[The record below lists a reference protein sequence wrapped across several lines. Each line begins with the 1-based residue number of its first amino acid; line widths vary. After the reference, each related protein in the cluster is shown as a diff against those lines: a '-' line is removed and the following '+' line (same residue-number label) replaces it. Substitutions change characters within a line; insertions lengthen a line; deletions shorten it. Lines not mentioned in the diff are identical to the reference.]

1 MGKLKVYVELARPFT
16 LIAPFLGFLS
26 GGICSWG
33 AYPKTPFSFKYL
45 FYILTGSLMAVILNS
60 ASNTLNQIFDLE
72 IDRVNKPKRPL
83 PSGRISV
90 KEALIFSITL
100 YLISFVLAWFVS
112 PEGRKECFILVLLAG
127 FMTYIYSC
135 PPFRTKRWGIGANL
149 TIAIPRGVLLKV
161 AGWSSVKSI
170 TIRFEPWY
178 IGLIFGLF
186 LLGATSTKDFSD
198 MEGDRK
204 GNCVTLPIKYGV
216 KKAAYII
223 SPFFV
228 FPFLLIPLGVKL
240 GILTGNPLLLTIF
253 GISLSLWGVYVVYLI
268 LKKPEELAVDENH
281 ISWKHMYMM
290 MFYAQIG
297 FALSYIF

>member
-1 MGKLKVYVELARPFT
+1 MSKFKVYVELARPFT
-16 LIAPFLGFLS
+16 LIAPFLGFIS

-33 AYPKTPFSFKYL
+33 AYPKTSFSFKYL
-45 FYILTGSLMAVILNS
+45 FYILIGSLMAATLNA

-72 IDRVNKPKRPL
+72 IDKVNKPKRPL
-83 PSGRISV
+83 PSKRISV
-90 KEALIFSITL
+90 KEAFVFSITL
-100 YLISFVLAWFVS
+100 YLISFLLAWFVS
-112 PEGRKECFILVLLAG
+112 PDGRKECFLLVVLAAL
-127 FMTYIYSC
+127 MTFIYSC
-135 PPFRTKRWGIGANL
+135 PPFRTKRWGIGANI
-149 TIAIPRGVLLKV
+149 TIAVPRGILLKV

-170 TIRFEPWY
+170 MRFEPWY

-198 MEGDRK
+198 MEGDRQ
-204 GNCVTLPIKYGV
+204 GNCITLPIKYGV

-228 FPFLLIPLGVKL
+228 FPFLLIPLGVK
-240 GILTGNPLLLTIF
+240 IEVLTGNPLLLTLF
-253 GISLSLWGVYVVYLI
+253 GLSLSAWGIYVVYLI
-268 LKKPEELAVDENH
+268 VKKPEELAVDENH

>member
-1 MGKLKVYVELARPFT
+1 MKKLKAYIELARPFT
-16 LIAPFLGFLS
+16 LIAPFLGFFS

-33 AYPKTPFSFKYL
+33 AFPKTPFSFGYL
-45 FYILTGSLMAVILNS
+45 SNVLIGSFMAATLNA

-72 IDRVNKPKRPL
+72 IDKINKPKRPI
-83 PSGRISV
+83 PSGRITS
-90 KEALIFSITL
+90 KSAFIFSIIL

-112 PEGRKECFILVLLAG
+112 PQGRKECLILVLIAG
-127 FMTYIYSC
+127 LMTFIYSC
-135 PPFRTKRWGIGANL
+135 PPFRTKRWGITANI
-149 TIAIPRGVLLKV
+149 TIAIPRGILLKV

-170 TIRFEPWY
+170 MRLEPWY

-204 GNCVTLPIKYGV
+204 GGCVTLPIKFGV

-228 FPFLLIPLGVKL
+228 FPFLLIPLGVKI
-240 GILTGNPLLLTIF
+240 GTLTGNPLLLTIF
-253 GISLSLWGVYVVYLI
+253 GLSLSVWGIYVVYLI

>member
-1 MGKLKVYVELARPFT
+1 MSKLKVYIELARPFT

-33 AYPKTPFSFKYL
+33 AYPKTPFELKYL
-45 FYILTGSLMAVILNS
+45 FYILTGSIMAATLNS

-83 PSGRISV
+83 PSGRISL
-90 KEALIFSITL
+90 KEASLFSLVL
-100 YLISFVLAWFVS
+100 YLISLSLAWFVS
-112 PEGRKECFILVLLAG
+112 PEGRKECFVLVLLAAI
-127 FMTYIYSC
+127 MTLIYSC
-135 PPFRTKRWGIGANL
+135 PPFRTKRWGIGANI
-149 TIAIPRGVLLKV
+149 TIAIPRGILLKV
-161 AGWSSVKSI
+161 AGWSAVKSI
-170 TIRFEPWY
+170 MRLEPWY

-198 MEGDRK
+198 MEGDKR
-204 GNCVTLPIKYGV
+204 GNCITLPIKYGV

-223 SPFFV
+223 SPFFI
-228 FPFLLIPLGVKL
+228 FPFFLIPIGVKFK
-240 GILTGNPLLLTIF
+240 ILTGNPLLLTIL
-253 GISLSLWGVYVVYLI
+253 GITLSLWGIYVVYLI

-281 ISWKHMYMM
+281 VSWKHMYMM

>member
-1 MGKLKVYVELARPFT
+1 MRKIKVYIELARPFT

-45 FYILTGSLMAVILNS
+45 FYILLGSFMAAILNS

-90 KEALIFSITL
+90 KEAMIFSIIL
-100 YLISFVLAWFVS
+100 YIISFVLAWFVS
-112 PEGRKECFILVLLAG
+112 PEGRKECFVLVLLAAI
-127 FMTYIYSC
+127 MTYIYSC

-149 TIAIPRGVLLKV
+149 TIAIPRGILLKV

-170 TIRFEPWY
+170 MRFEPWY

-198 MEGDRK
+198 MEGDKR

-223 SPFFV
+223 SPFFI
-228 FPFLLIPLGVKL
+228 FPFFLIPLGVKL
-240 GILTGNPLLLTIF
+240 GVLTGNPLLLTIF
-253 GISLSLWGVYVVYLI
+253 GISLSIWGIYVVYLI

-290 MFYAQIG
+290 MFYAQMG

>member
-1 MGKLKVYVELARPFT
+1 MGKFKVYVELARPFT
-16 LIAPFLGFLS
+16 LIAPFLGFVS

-45 FYILTGSLMAVILNS
+45 FYILIGSLMAATLNS

-83 PSGRISV
+83 PSGRISK
-90 KEALIFSITL
+90 KEAFIFSIVL
-100 YLISFVLAWFVS
+100 YLISFLLAWFVS
-112 PEGRKECFILVLLAG
+112 PEGRKECFILVLLAAL
-127 FMTYIYSC
+127 MTFIYSC
-135 PPFRTKRWGIGANL
+135 PPFRTKRWGVGANI
-149 TIAIPRGVLLKV
+149 TIAIPRGILLKV
-161 AGWSSVKSI
+161 AGWSAVKSI
-170 TIRFEPWY
+170 MRFEPWY

-198 MEGDRK
+198 MEGDRR
-204 GNCVTLPIKYGV
+204 GNCITLPIKYGV

-228 FPFLLIPLGVKL
+228 FPFLLIPAGVKI
-240 GILTGNPLLLTIF
+240 GVLTGNPILLTIF
-253 GISLSLWGVYVVYLI
+253 GISLSLWGIYVVYLI